1 MIPQFSK
8 IKQNLKVKG
17 ILPSGTSFNDVALSR
32 ESNIYSI
39 NGSSEG
45 NAPSG
50 FPTGAYIYG
59 LLITINPNSD
69 KKSSWSTVQIYIPDL
84 PSQNGIYFRTRTSNS
99 WLKLNGTA
107 VNPIT

>member
-8 IKQNLKVKG
+8 IKKNLKIKG
-17 ILPSGTSFNDVALSR
+17 ILPSGTSFNDVALSG
-32 ESNIYSI
+32 ESNIYTIQGELGTSTL
-39 NGSSEG
+39 N
-45 NAPSG
+45 G
-50 FPTGAYIYG
+50 FPTGAYSYG
-59 LLITINPNSD
+59 TLITINPNSE

-84 PSQNGIYFRTRTSNS
+84 PSQNGIYFRTKTSNS